1 MKYIKT
7 LGWVV
12 MTALAALIAWY
23 AFTIFLTP
31 SDRNPLVANLLANH
45 PYAAPAHFI
54 GGAIA
59 LLTGALQLNATLRT
73 RFIALHRWLGRSY
86 LFAVLAGSVAG
97 LILAPGSFGGLVAQ
111 WGFGL
116 LAVVWFV
123 STLLAYRSIR
133 SRDVS
138 AHRAWM
144 IRSYALTLAAVTLRL
159 YMPASQALDISMDI
173 AYPAIAWLCWAPNL
187 FVAEWFIR
195 SKFAFSTPAAVEAR
209 AAS

>member
-1 MKYIKT
+1 MKHIKT
-7 LGWVV
+7 LGWIV

-31 SDRNPLVANLLANH
+31 SGRNPLVVNLLANN

-59 LLTGALQLNATLRT
+59 LLIGALQLNAPLRT
-73 RFIALHRWLGRSY
+73 RFISLHRWLGRIY

-97 LILAPGSFGGLVAQ
+97 LVLAPGSFGGLVAQ
-111 WGFGL
+111 MGFGA

-123 STLLAYRSIR
+123 TTLLAYRSIQG
-133 SRDVS
+133 RDVS

-144 IRSYALTLAAVTLRL
+144 IRSYALTYAAVTLRL
-159 YMPASQALDISMDI
+159 YIPASQAMGASFEI
-173 AYPAIAWLCWAPNL
+173 AYPVIAWLCWVPNL

-195 SKFAFSTPAAVEAR
+195 SKFAFASPASLAKSPA
-209 AAS
+209 